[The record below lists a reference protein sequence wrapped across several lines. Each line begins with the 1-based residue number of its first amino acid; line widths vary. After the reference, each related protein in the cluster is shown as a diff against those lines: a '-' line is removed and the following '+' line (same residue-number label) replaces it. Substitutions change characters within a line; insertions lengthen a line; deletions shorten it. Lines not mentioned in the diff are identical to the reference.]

1 MSDSLNIL
9 PAMINILHPRF
20 SPLYPHQQRLKYI
33 DLHFLDFLSLRH
45 QLICLIFLFLHGVG
59 PKYSQAASL
68 AKRFI
73 KPCSMLRF
81 SSDSGFL
88 TFCGRLPF
96 LLKFIYRIF
105 KNFPWDF
112 IFDTFWSALFT
123 FQMFS
128 LGVLWQCKSKG
139 ISLAFKSTVWL
150 NLF

>member
-1 MSDSLNIL
+1 MSDSFNII

-33 DLHFLDFLSLRH
+33 DLYFLDFLSLRH
-45 QLICLIFLFLHGVG
+45 QLICLISQFLLGMG

-68 AKRFI
+68 AKRSI
-73 KPCSMLRF
+73 KPYSMLGLSF
-81 SSDSGFL
+81 DSGFL
-88 TFCGRLPF
+88 TSSERLLF
-96 LLKFIYRIF
+96 LLKFIYRFF

-112 IFDTFWSALFT
+112 IFDTFWSAVLT
-123 FQMFS
+123 FQMFP
-128 LGVLWQCKSKG
+128 LGVHWQRKNKG

>member
-9 PAMINILHPRF
+9 PAMINTLHPRF
-20 SPLYPHQQRLKYI
+20 PPLYPHQQRLKYI
-33 DLHFLDFLSLRH
+33 DLYFLDLLPLRR
-45 QLICLIFLFLHGVG
+45 QLICLIFLFPHTVG
-59 PKYSQAASL
+59 PKYTQAASL

-73 KPCSMLRF
+73 KPCSMLGF

-88 TFCGRLPF
+88 TFPERLPF
-96 LLKFIYRIF
+96 LLKFIYWIF

-112 IFDTFWSALFT
+112 ISDTFWSALFT
-123 FQMFS
+123 FQMFP
-128 LGVLWQCKSKG
+128 LGVHWQCKSKG